1 MALFVFPHLY
11 VLGMIGSEI
20 DMRISVGDIV
30 EVASGNMSE
39 DQSGI
44 VIEKREVRAKN
55 VVGRGG
61 FVEVISILLSS
72 GVVYKTNG
80 YTHNLSI
87 IKSE

>member
-1 MALFVFPHLY
+1 MDLFVFPHLY
-11 VLGMIGSEI
+11 ALGMTDNEI
-20 DMRISVGDIV
+20 DMRIRVGDIV
-30 EVASGNMSE
+30 TVASGNMTE

-72 GVVYKTNG
+72 GAVYKTNG
-80 YTHNLSI
+80 YTHNLRI
-87 IKSE
+87 IKSD